1 MQCLLSI
8 SIQALSVLD
17 LRVSRLRCLLFHR
30 RWILFFKNWKRCW
43 ENSRLQNLL
52 TIFINALF
60 RKREIRRKKR
70 IEKVITN
77 FYVHCFSSRTISSKV
92 VRLRP
97 NFKAF
102 CRFISYS
109 LIIIN
114 HFSDFFFHQRNLN
127 DYDRNKTKKG
137 REVKSF

>member
-30 RWILFFKNWKRCW
+30 RWFLFLKNWKRCW

-114 HFSDFFFHQRNLN
+114 HFFRFFSPEKFERLWQ
-127 DYDRNKTKKG
+127 K
-137 REVKSF
+137 